1 MVCNACVFS
10 IARIEHNDFDSLHS
24 VAAIPSLAVD
34 IDDNNPACTVHPS
47 HLSSTMYRLSTLLP
61 PPPSSS
67 YTLSRRSR
75 IHLYKQSHTLAI
87 HQSIQITLP
96 TLSPSSPPPSSSSPL
111 SPSHIHKIKINH
123 NSPSSSP
130 PSSPH

>member
-75 IHLYKQSHTLAI
+75 IHLPLPPRRHHINEPPRIRNSLLRTTLWRFLLLLRLNLRGLRLDLPSTSERAVDFSHD
-87 HQSIQITLP
+87 
-96 TLSPSSPPPSSSSPL
+96 
-111 SPSHIHKIKINH
+111 
-123 NSPSSSP
+123 
-130 PSSPH
+130 